1 MKKILL
7 AEDEDM
13 LATIVRDTL
22 EVKGFRVQL
31 ARTGNEALSF
41 FQSFQPDLLV
51 LDVMMPELN
60 GYEVAEQVR
69 KKNPHVPIIFL
80 TAKTQTVDVLK
91 GFESGAN
98 DYVKKPFSLDE
109 LIARIQALLR
119 NHSASA
125 SQLQPVYT
133 IGKFEFDAQRQSLL
147 IDGQKRELSFKETQL
162 LAVLAVSV
170 NQVVEKDKVLNE
182 LWNGNSIYNS
192 RNMDVVI
199 TRIRQHL
206 KGDEKVKIINIRG
219 IGYKLTVEE

>member
-22 EVKGFRVQL
+22 EMKGFRVQP
-31 ARTGNEALSF
+31 AKNGKEALAF

-51 LDVMMPELN
+51 LDVMMPELS

-69 KKNPHVPIIFL
+69 KKNPQVPIIFL
-80 TAKTQTVDVLK
+80 TAKTQTVDVLR

-119 NHSASA
+119 NHSSTA
-125 SQLQPVYT
+125 SQMQPVYT
-133 IGKFEFDAQRQSLL
+133 IGKFEFDAQRQSLA

-162 LAVLAVSV
+162 LAVLAVSL

-219 IGYKLTVEE
+219 IGYKLTVED